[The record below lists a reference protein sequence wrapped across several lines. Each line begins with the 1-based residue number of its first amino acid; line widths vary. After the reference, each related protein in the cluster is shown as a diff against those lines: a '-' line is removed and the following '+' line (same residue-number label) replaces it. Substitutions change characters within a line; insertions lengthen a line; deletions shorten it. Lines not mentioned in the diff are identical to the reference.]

1 MESSQGIY
9 KAGENTIEFAPEN
22 TRQLE
27 YGLRLVRDF
36 RRTFWTFSNLFHESY

>member
-27 YGLRLVRDF
+27 YGLPLVQDF
-36 RRTFWTFSNLFHESY
+36 RINF